1 MLETLSER
9 LQATFGR
16 LGSRGRITEDD
27 LDTALREVRIALLEA
42 DVNFR
47 VVRDFVAHVRER
59 TSGAELLQSITPGQQ
74 VIGAVNDELV

>member
-1 MLETLSER
+1 MLETLSSR

-42 DVNFR
+42 DVNFQ
-47 VVRDFVAHVRER
+47 VVREFVARVRER
-59 TSGAELLQSITPGQQ
+59 TSGSALLQSITP
-74 VIGAVNDELV
+74 ASR

>member
-47 VVRDFVAHVRER
+47 VVGAGGGPGAGRPASAVR
-59 TSGAELLQSITPGQQ
+59 
-74 VIGAVNDELV
+74 